1 MLIFI
6 LIISILQ
13 RVDTSTFCLH
23 YHLHSD
29 YTGASFCT
37 CGRASNAQLESV
49 FPVGATE
56 IPLPHCR
63 KTRVAAHEMCLHIT
77 EAKRCAVCRQV
88 HTVV

>member
-13 RVDTSTFCLH
+13 RVDTSTFRM
-23 YHLHSD
+23 HSD

-37 CGRASNAQLESV
+37 CGRASNAQRESV
-49 FPVGATE
+49 FPVGTTE

-63 KTRVAAHEMCLHIT
+63 KTRVVAHEMCLHIT
-77 EAKRCAVCRQV
+77 EVKRCVVCRQV
-88 HTVV
+88 HAVV